1 MNNSER
7 ILLNYIC
14 DGDLRMAQKQARLV
28 LNGMNAKKDEHFK
41 ADMLRKLDA
50 KGNRI
55 ELPYNVK
62 GLLVAED
69 MTNFPRE
76 RYILRPEEEKAVE
89 RVMAVYRAS
98 GKLADL
104 GISYYPA
111 LMLYGQS
118 GCGKTMLA
126 RYIAHRANLP
136 FVYVKFSNLVNSHL
150 GETQSNVGKVFDYVR
165 TEPCVLCF
173 DEIDAI
179 GMKRGQQDDVGEM
192 NRVVIALMQELDQL
206 PNKVIIVGTT
216 NRFDK
221 LDPALIRRF
230 PIQYE
235 LKPLTSAE
243 AGNLAIMFFAFAGV
257 EMTMADQLQL
267 SKIFAKSVPSS
278 TVIKECTE
286 IIVQRIIGQEEQ
298 NNGKKP

>member
-62 GLLVAED
+62 GLLIAED

-89 RVMAVYRAS
+89 RVLAVYRAS

-111 LMLYGQS
+111 LMLHGQS

-150 GETQSNVGKVFDYVR
+150 GETQSNVAKVFDYVR

-257 EMTMADQLQL
+257 EMTMEDQLQL
-267 SKIFAKSVPSS
+267 SKSFARSVPSS

-286 IIVQRIIGQEEQ
+286 IIVQRIIGQEELQ
-298 NNGKKP
+298 

>member
-7 ILLNYIC
+7 ILLNYVC

-69 MTNFPRE
+69 MTNFPRK
-76 RYILRPEEEKAVE
+76 RYILRPEEEKAIE

-111 LMLYGQS
+111 LMLHGQS

-150 GETQSNVGKVFDYVR
+150 GETQSNVAKVFDYVR

-257 EMTMADQLQL
+257 EMTMEDQLQL
-267 SKIFAKSVPSS
+267 SKSFAGSVPSS

-286 IIVQRIIGQEEQ
+286 IIVQRIIGQEELQ
-298 NNGKKP
+298 

>member
-89 RVMAVYRAS
+89 RVLAVYRAS

-111 LMLYGQS
+111 LMLHGQS

-150 GETQSNVGKVFDYVR
+150 GETQSNVAKVFDYVR

-267 SKIFAKSVPSS
+267 SKIFTGSVPSS

-298 NNGKKP
+298 NDVKKP

>member
-14 DGDLRMAQKQARLV
+14 DGDLRMAQKQARIV
-28 LNGMNAKKDEHFK
+28 LSGMNAKKDEHFK
-41 ADMLRKLDA
+41 ADMLRKLEA

-69 MTNFPRE
+69 MTNFPRD
-76 RYILRPEEEKAVE
+76 RYILRPEEEKAAE
-89 RVMAVYRAS
+89 RVLAVYRAS

-111 LMLYGQS
+111 LMLHGQS

-150 GETQSNVGKVFDYVR
+150 GETQSNVAKVFDYVR

-257 EMTMADQLQL
+257 EMTVADQLQL
-267 SKIFAKSVPSS
+267 SKSFAGSAPSS

-286 IIVQRIIGQEEQ
+286 IIVQRIIGQEEL
-298 NNGKKP
+298 P

>member
-76 RYILRPEEEKAVE
+76 RYILRPEEKKAVE

-111 LMLYGQS
+111 LMLHGQS

-150 GETQSNVGKVFDYVR
+150 GETQSNVAKVFDYVR

-235 LKPLTSAE
+235 LKPLTSEE

-267 SKIFAKSVPSS
+267 SKSFAGSVPSS

-286 IIVQRIIGQEEQ
+286 IIVQRIIGQEESQ
-298 NNGKKP
+298 L

>member
-14 DGDLRMAQKQARLV
+14 DGDLRMAQKQARIV
-28 LNGMNAKKDEHFK
+28 LSGMNAKKDEHFK

-50 KGNRI
+50 KGKRI

-69 MTNFPRE
+69 MTTFPRE

-89 RVMAVYRAS
+89 RVLAVYRAS

-111 LMLYGQS
+111 LMLHGQS

-150 GETQSNVGKVFDYVR
+150 GETQSNVAKVFDYVR

-192 NRVVIALMQELDQL
+192 NRVVIALMQELDRL

-243 AGNLAIMFFAFAGV
+243 AGQLAIMFFAFAGV
-257 EMTMADQLQL
+257 EMTMEDQLQL
-267 SKIFAKSVPSS
+267 SKSFAGSVPSS

-286 IIVQRIIGQEEQ
+286 IIVQRIIGQEEL
-298 NNGKKP
+298 

>member
-1 MNNSER
+1 MNDNER
-7 ILLNYIC
+7 MLIRNVC
-14 DGDLRMAQKQARLV
+14 EGDLRMARQYARAV
-28 LNGMNAKKDEHFK
+28 LTGVTAKKDADFK
-41 ADMLRKLDA
+41 ATMLRKLDA
-50 KGNRI
+50 KGNKI
-55 ELPYNVK
+55 EIPYNLK
-62 GLLVAED
+62 NLLVAED
-69 MTNFPRE
+69 MTNFPCE
-76 RYILRPEEEKAVE
+76 RYILRSDEEMAVA
-89 RVMAVYRAS
+89 RVLAVYRAS

-111 LMLYGQS
+111 LILHGQS

-136 FVYVKFSNLVNSHL
+136 FVYVRFSNLVNSHL
-150 GETQSNVGKVFDYVR
+150 GETQSNVARVFDYVR

-235 LKPLTSAE
+235 LQPLAPGE
-243 AGNLAIMFFAFAGV
+243 ASELAIKFFAFTGV
-257 EMTMADQLQL
+257 EMTMMDQLLL
-267 SKIFAKSVPSS
+267 STKFATPVPSS

-286 IIVQRIIGQEEQ
+286 IIVQRIIEKEDTG
-298 NNGKKP
+298 NG

>member
-14 DGDLRMAQKQARLV
+14 DGDLRMAQKQARIV

-62 GLLVAED
+62 GLLIAED
-69 MTNFPRE
+69 MTNFPRG

-89 RVMAVYRAS
+89 RVLAVYRAS

-111 LMLYGQS
+111 LMLHGQS

-150 GETQSNVGKVFDYVR
+150 GETQSNVAKVFDYVR

-243 AGNLAIMFFAFAGV
+243 AGDLAIMFFAFAGV
-257 EMTMADQLQL
+257 EMTMEDQLHL
-267 SKIFAKSVPSS
+267 SQSFNKPVPSS

-286 IIVQRIIGQEEQ
+286 IIVQRIIGQEEL
-298 NNGKKP
+298 